1 MNVSTNEYRYF
12 EQSLGTFCFH
22 TYKFMTYVEA
32 SSAQVVFF
40 SKVVMSY
47 RSRAQY
53 LTFHTIY
60 IFPWNVLPTII
71 FSISQSLFFLNRK
84 HCNTYTR
91 VIFSSS
97 DFFRNTCFPFELA
110 HFLCKLLGHT
120 RAYYVLLFPSDKP
133 MQARNKQKLQR
144 SNKPQYK
151 KKQTKSIKYIFI

>member
-1 MNVSTNEYRYF
+1 MHRTLRFIRY
-12 EQSLGTFCFH
+12 T
-22 TYKFMTYVEA
+22 
-32 SSAQVVFF
+32 SSRG
-40 SKVVMSY
+40 MSY
-47 RSRAQY
+47 RQLY
-53 LTFHTIY
+53 FPFHKA
-60 IFPWNVLPTII
+60 
-71 FSISQSLFFLNRK
+71 FFLNRK

-110 HFLCKLLGHT
+110 HFFGRLLGPT

-151 KKQTKSIKYIFI
+151 KKTNKINKIHLHMMANITNTNISTHHRMVCRQLIHHLL